1 MASYKHLELLSSG
14 AVCKVRLVD
23 QWPAYHEQEI
33 RELVAEWNSVVES
46 GPCRTLIMDCS
57 NVKVLSSEMLSKLI
71 LLQRR
76 LQQKEGKL
84 ILCGIRGEVR
94 DVLSWTKLDQF
105 FEIEEED
112 SQPDAVVTI
121 T

>member
-1 MASYKHLELLSSG
+1 MPKYRHLELLCSES
-14 AVCKVRLVD
+14 VSRVRLLD

-33 RELVAEWNSVVES
+33 RELVAELNSVVDATD
-46 GPCRTLIMDCS
+46 CRTLFVDCS

-76 LQQKEGKL
+76 LKQKEGKL

-94 DVLSWTKLDQF
+94 EVLSWTKLDKF
-105 FEIEEED
+105 FEIQED
-112 SQPDAVVTI
+112 AELDDAATFA
-121 T
+121 

>member
-1 MASYKHLELLSSG
+1 MATYRHLEVLSSG
-14 AVCKVRLVD
+14 PVSRVRLVD

-33 RELVAEWNSVVES
+33 RELIAELNSVVDAAD
-46 GPCRTLIMDCS
+46 CRTLFMDCS

-76 LQQKEGKL
+76 LKEKEGKL

-94 DVLSWTKLDQF
+94 EVLSWTKLDQF
-105 FEIEEED
+105 FEIEK
-112 SQPDAVVTI
+112 DAEQDNAVTFV
-121 T
+121 